1 MWARLL
7 MSNAGKKLLVSVL
20 IGMATFIGF
29 TIIRKMI
36 SNGK

>member
-1 MWARLL
+1 
-7 MSNAGKKLLVSVL
+7 MSNAGKKLLVGML

-29 TIIRKMI
+29 TVIKKMI